1 MVLRLVEV
9 EALELVSSPILEY
22 ENSRNRSVLQRQWV
36 NGRLQLAKSYQKVN
50 EAIVERAQELEQ
62 QGLGAIDALHVAC
75 AEAAGSDYF
84 LTCDDRLIRRYQGSL
99 NVLTPVNFLLAITGE
114 Q

>member
-1 MVLRLVEV
+1 MKIYVDTSVYNRPFDDQTQQRIESETLALHMVLRLVEV

-36 NGRLQLAKSYQKVN
+36 NGRLQLTKSYQKVN

-62 QGLGAIDALHVAC
+62 QGLGAIDAIHVAWC
-75 AEAAGSDYF
+75 RSGWE
-84 LTCDDRLIRRYQGSL
+84 
-99 NVLTPVNFLLAITGE
+99 
-114 Q
+114 